1 VTNPRLTALIRCRDE
16 ERDIGQLIDML
27 RSQTI
32 SDAIQIVVIDSGSRD
47 GTLAEVRRR
56 GVEPLQIRREE
67 FTYGRALNLAAE
79 QAQAPVCV
87 SISAHALPTD
97 EGWAA
102 RVVAAFEDQ
111 RVACA
116 FGQRVTPDL
125 QPLREPVFQD
135 AQQADATPFWG
146 YSNSAGAFRHDLWE
160 KRPFREELPA
170 SEDLEWALHWQR
182 QGWLVRLDP
191 ALVVE
196 HSHDDEWPVM
206 SFRRI
211 RRNRGAVTWFRQVDP
226 PPVRSVLREWWFGP
240 HLHRSNWRARLD
252 PRRTSKLAGQYAA
265 LRWPKR

>member
-16 ERDIGQLIDML
+16 ERGIGLLLDTL
-27 RSQTI
+27 HGQTI
-32 SDAIQIVVIDSGSRD
+32 ADAIQIVVIDSGSAD
-47 GTLAEVRRR
+47 GTLEEARRR
-56 GVEPLQIRREE
+56 GIEPLQIRPEQ
-67 FTYGRALNLAAE
+67 FTYGRALNLAAAA
-79 QAQAPVCV
+79 AQAPVCV

-97 EGWAA
+97 DGWAA
-102 RVVAAFEDQ
+102 RVVAAFDDP

-125 QPLREPVFQD
+125 RPLEEPVFQD

-146 YSNSAGAFRHDLWE
+146 YSNSAGAFRRELWQQ
-160 KRPFREELPA
+160 RAFREELPA

-196 HSHDDEWPVM
+196 HSHDDEWPLM
-206 SFRRI
+206 SFKRI
-211 RRNRGAVTWFRQVDP
+211 RRNRGAVTRFRRVDP
-226 PPVRSVLREWWFGP
+226 PSVRSVFREWWFGP

-252 PRRTSKLAGQYAA
+252 PRRVAKLAGQYTA
-265 LRWPKR
+265 LRWPAR